1 MNYSFTIRSR
11 YGQLR
16 TITLLDEERMLFKVS
31 GPSEFCRGGD
41 NMIDFEGGPF
51 YAVDTDFHGLGKV
64 TSVTV
69 PCQEEQ
75 HDFHEPT
82 ALVTVSL
89 SAKGK
94 KAIKQWQKENYG

>member
-1 MNYSFTIRSR
+1 MSNYAFTFRSR

-16 TITLLDEERMLFKVS
+16 TATLLDEVQGLFKVS
-31 GPSEFCRGGD
+31 GPSDFCRGGE

-51 YAVDTDFHGLGKV
+51 YAVDIDFHGLGKV
-64 TSVTV
+64 TSVTI
-69 PCQEEQ
+69 PCHEE

-82 ALVTVSL
+82 ALVTVKF

-94 KAIKQWQKENYG
+94 KEIKKWQKENYG